1 MNLLQQIFT
10 GLGTQIEEVLLAI
23 APIVLLF
30 IFLNLVSFR
39 LKPKKFW
46 RIMLGFFIT
55 TLGLIL
61 FLHGVNIAY
70 VPVGRHL
77 GTELARIEN
86 NWLLIPIGFVM
97 GFLVGFAEPAIHVM
111 VKQVEDE
118 SGGTV
123 KRKVLLA
130 VVSLGIGAAVALS
143 MWRLLAGFSIYY
155 FLIPGYLLVFLL
167 GRNVDK
173 MFLAMAFDN
182 GGVATGPMCSTFIL
196 SMAVAIAAE
205 IEGRS
210 PLIDGFG
217 VVALIALTPI
227 LSTLALGYLYRK
239 KEERDQKE
247 KQKLQEAGA
256 ENGYT
261 SSVKF
266 GEDCDNCRPG
276 RGGRCE

>member
-1 MNLLQQIFT
+1 MNLLKQIFT
-10 GLGTQIEEVLLAI
+10 GIDTQLVEVLMAI

-30 IFLNLVSFR
+30 IILNVAS
-39 LKPKKFW
+39 LKLRPKKFSE
-46 RIMLGFFIT
+46 IMIGFLIT
-55 TLGLIL
+55 TVGLIL

-70 VPVGRHL
+70 VPVGQHL
-77 GTELARIEN
+77 GTELARLEN
-86 NWLLIPIGFVM
+86 NYILIPLGFIM

-111 VKQVEDE
+111 VKQVEEE
-118 SGGTV
+118 SGGSV
-123 KRKVLLA
+123 KRRVLLA
-130 VVSLGIGAAVALS
+130 VVSIGIGVAVALS
-143 MWRLLAGFSIYY
+143 MWRLLVGFSLYY

-167 GRNVDK
+167 GRKVDN

-227 LSTLALGYLYRK
+227 LSTLALGYIYKR
-239 KEERDQKE
+239 KEERDKAALR
-247 KQKLQEAGA
+247 KLQETE
-256 ENGYT
+256 ENNG
-261 SSVKF
+261 
-266 GEDCDNCRPG
+266 
-276 RGGRCE
+276 

>member
-1 MNLLQQIFT
+1 
-10 GLGTQIEEVLLAI
+10 
-23 APIVLLF
+23 
-30 IFLNLVSFR
+30 
-39 LKPKKFW
+39 
-46 RIMLGFFIT
+46 MLPVFFIYHVRVNS
-55 TLGLIL
+55 LLRKL
-61 FLHGVNIAY
+61 NIACRR
-70 VPVGRHL
+70 GRHL
-77 GTELARIEN
+77 GTELARLEH
-86 NWLLIPIGFVM
+86 NWILIPIGFLM

-167 GRNVDK
+167 GRKVDK

-227 LSTLALGYLYRK
+227 LSTLALGFLYKK

-247 KQKLQEAGA
+247 KRKLQEVGD
-256 ENGYT
+256 ENG
-261 SSVKF
+261 
-266 GEDCDNCRPG
+266 
-276 RGGRCE
+276 